1 MPDTRKGSIKSNG
14 DDPMSVMNETL
25 RIGLANIEN
34 KFTLLK
40 EELKEEIIASIRKT
54 VLETIKKEI
63 STLHDRISNQEEE
76 LNQLKKIIIKNEE
89 VKLYKERKGISC
101 NLVLRGVNE
110 DEHETDSEVEEK
122 INKLFNNQVML
133 IRASRVGRINQQR
146 PRTIKFTVDSIDSR
160 NELLTRFRTQRHIF
174 PRGVFLDPDRT
185 FLDRKE
191 AFRLRQKKKQLQ
203 LIHPTKSIVIRRG
216 CLLIDG
222 AEVDREQ
229 PLKHLF
235 PSD

>member
-160 NELLTRFRTQRHIF
+160 NELL
-174 PRGVFLDPDRT
+174 
-185 FLDRKE
+185 
-191 AFRLRQKKKQLQ
+191 
-203 LIHPTKSIVIRRG
+203 S
-216 CLLIDG
+216 
-222 AEVDREQ
+222 
-229 PLKHLF
+229 
-235 PSD
+235 